1 MRELSEQNRRN
12 RRAYMRE
19 YRLKNLERILEKNR
33 AYYWSHREQ
42 MLAYGKAYRE
52 KAKAN
57 MTEKDREE
65 EKEYRRI
72 LYQLNK
78 EKKKAQPK

>member
-1 MRELSEQNRRN
+1 
-12 RRAYMRE
+12 
-19 YRLKNLERILEKNR
+19 
-33 AYYWSHREQ
+33 